1 MQKSVYGYVCGAASR
16 DMDLI
21 LLLMDGRVRQKGE
34 EVDGR
39 GPHIPVRGVGGI
51 LWLV

>member
-1 MQKSVYGYVCGAASR
+1 MQKSVYAYVWGAASR

-34 EVDGR
+34 EVRG